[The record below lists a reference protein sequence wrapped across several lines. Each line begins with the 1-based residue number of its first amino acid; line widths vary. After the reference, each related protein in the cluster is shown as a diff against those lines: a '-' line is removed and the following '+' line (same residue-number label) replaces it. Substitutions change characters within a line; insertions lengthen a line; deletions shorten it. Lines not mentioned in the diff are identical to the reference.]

1 MERTTIDLWVGIFVA
16 LGVAALLGLAMKV
29 GNLTTSSIGETY
41 TVSANFENIGGL
53 KPRAPVKSAGVV
65 VGRVADITFDPASFE
80 AVVSLSVDKR
90 YSFPKDTFANIYT
103 AGLLGEQYIGLE
115 AGGDEVNLANG
126 DKITQT
132 QDAVILEKMISQ
144 FLYSKASEETKDTAP
159 AAPPAASADTSAKDS
174 TKADDDALG
183 SNPLDAL

>member
-65 VGRVADITFDPASFE
+65 VGRVGDITFDSTTFE
-80 AVVSLSVDKR
+80 AVVSLTVDKR

-103 AGLLGEQYIGLE
+103 AGLLGEQYVGLE

-144 FLYSKASEETKDTAP
+144 FLYSKASEETKETAP
-159 AAPPAASADTSAKDS
+159 AKSVAPDS
-174 TKADDDALG
+174 TKTEDDALG
-183 SNPLDAL
+183 SNPLDGL